1 MNQFAPTII
10 LITIILI
17 ALVVA
22 TAAATCLCGAPEW
35 KLPGVGVLF
44 WFAAILLPL
53 LLATWAKGWGFVVAL
68 AIYVVVVIAPAGV
81 ITMMN
86 LFDIKRKETSRR

>member
-10 LITIILI
+10 LIVIF
-17 ALVVA
+17 LVVTVA
-22 TAAATCLCGAPEW
+22 TAAAVIYLFIPE
-35 KLPGVGVLF
+35 LDFSGVGILF
-44 WFAAILLPL
+44 WFAALLFPL

-68 AIYVVVVIAPAGV
+68 AIYVIIVIAPAGV

>member
-1 MNQFAPTII
+1 MIIMIAILLVGATI
-10 LITIILI
+10 
-17 ALVVA
+17 AA
-22 TAAATCLCGAPEW
+22 TAAVCTVTDELRFRGA
-35 KLPGVGVLF
+35 GILF
-44 WFAAILLPL
+44 WFAATLFPL
-53 LLATWAKGWGFVVAL
+53 LLATWARGWGFVVAL